1 MSDRAYSIAGGRRIA
16 ASVCLVLCAGYG
28 YYAWTEL
35 GFGRWRAPG
44 AAIFPLGVAV
54 MVAIAAIAVLLER
67 KESSDELLGRTF
79 RLPAGAD
86 LGRLVG
92 VLGAFAAYF
101 VAMDYIGHM
110 IASALFLFVAMAILS
125 DKSRLRLAI
134 YAVII
139 AVSFELF
146 FIRFL
151 QVQMPYGLTRLF

>member
-1 MSDRAYSIAGGRRIA
+1 MNAFEGLIYGLGIAM
-16 ASVCLVLCAGYG
+16 
-28 YYAWTEL
+28 T
-35 GFGRWRAPG
+35 PG
-44 AAIFPLGVAV
+44 N
-54 MVAIAAIAVLLER
+54 LL
-67 KESSDELLGRTF
+67 
-79 RLPAGAD
+79 A
-86 LGRLVG
+86 
-92 VLGAFAAYF
+92 AFAVYF

>member
-1 MSDRAYSIAGGRRIA
+1 MSDRAYSIVNGRRIA
-16 ASVCLVLCAGYG
+16 ASVCLVLCVGYG

-35 GFGRWRAPG
+35 SFGRWRAPG

-54 MVAIAAIAVLLER
+54 MVAIASIAVLLER
-67 KESSDELLGRTF
+67 KESSAEHLGQTF
-79 RLPAGAD
+79 RLPTGAD

-92 VLGAFAAYF
+92 VLVAFAVYF

-125 DKSRLRLAI
+125 DKPRLRLAI
-134 YAVII
+134 HAAII

-146 FIRFL
+146 FVRFL